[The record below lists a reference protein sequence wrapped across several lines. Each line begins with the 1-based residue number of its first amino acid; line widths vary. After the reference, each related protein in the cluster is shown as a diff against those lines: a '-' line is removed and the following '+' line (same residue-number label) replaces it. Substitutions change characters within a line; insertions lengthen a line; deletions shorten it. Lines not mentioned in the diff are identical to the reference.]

1 MSNLPPGQSKPT
13 IVFVPGA
20 YHTAAHFQPLS
31 LLLERAYF
39 PTLTVSVPSIGEL
52 AATATYRDD
61 VRTIRATLERLVEDE
76 GKDVMLAPHSL
87 GAVSGCQTVT
97 GLEKSK
103 RLKEGKSGGIIHVL
117 FITALL
123 IGQGQKLRDCL
134 EDGLPSWKSFD
145 VSQYDLDVPVSSFCH
160 YTFLVSL

>member
-31 LLLERAYF
+31 VLLERAHF
-39 PTLTVSVPSIGEL
+39 PTLTVSVPSIGDL
-52 AATATYRDD
+52 AATATYQDD

-76 GKDVMLAPHSL
+76 GKDVMLAAHSL

-145 VSQYDLDVPVSSFCH
+145 VSQHKLDVPISSSCN
-160 YTFLVSL
+160 YTSIVSL

>member
-1 MSNLPPGQSKPT
+1 MSNLPPVQSKPT

-31 LLLERAYF
+31 ALLERAAF
-39 PTLTVSVPSIGEL
+39 PTHTIPVPSIGES

-76 GKDVMLAPHSL
+76 GKDIMLAPHSL

-103 RLKEGKSGGIIHVL
+103 RLKEGKGGGIIHVL

-134 EDGLPSWKSFD
+134 ENDLPSWKSFD
-145 VSQYDLDVPVSSFCH
+145 VS
-160 YTFLVSL
+160 